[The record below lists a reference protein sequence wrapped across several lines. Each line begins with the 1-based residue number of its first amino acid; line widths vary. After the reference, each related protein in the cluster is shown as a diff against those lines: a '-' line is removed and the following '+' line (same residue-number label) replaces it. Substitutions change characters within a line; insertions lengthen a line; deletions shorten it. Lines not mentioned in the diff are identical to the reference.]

1 VPASPRSL
9 AERFWSK
16 VDKAGEDECWLW
28 TASLNHYGYGQIQ
41 MLGPLG
47 WRPTQAS
54 RVAYTLTHGPIPEG
68 GWVLHSCDTPACCNP
83 AHLRLGTPKENS
95 QDMVNRGRAAK
106 PGARIT
112 PDDVRDIRRRGA
124 HESQH
129 TIAHDFPLSPSQV
142 NRIINKKRWKDV
154 V

>member
-47 WRPTQAS
+47 RRPTQAS

-129 TIAHDFPLSPSQV
+129 AIAHDFPLSPSQV